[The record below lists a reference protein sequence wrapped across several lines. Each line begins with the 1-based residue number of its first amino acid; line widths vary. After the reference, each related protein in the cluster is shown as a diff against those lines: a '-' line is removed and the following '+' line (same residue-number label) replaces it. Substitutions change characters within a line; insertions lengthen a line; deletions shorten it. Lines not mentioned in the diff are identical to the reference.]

1 MLNHVA
7 SAHFLP
13 LYLYAGQRP
22 IAGQRPLVY
31 LVYIRE
37 YYTPYGLCFLTF
49 TIRCFWLLS
58 FNTPHI

>member
-7 SAHFLP
+7 SANFLP

-37 YYTPYGLCFLTF
+37 YYTLWVMF
-49 TIRCFWLLS
+49 
-58 FNTPHI
+58 PHLYN